1 MKSLTIFLSIFF
13 SFLGFAQSQEISFE
27 INWEDKKNRCLPCDF
42 DPLSENVISVQNKE
56 LNVRGNHLFT
66 TEVVNVVYKNIE
78 IPALIDRDRISEEET
93 IKTKVSKS
101 GQLNFL
107 NLIVNPIINQNG
119 QIKLISKV
127 KIKVTFD
134 RVVGLDNRAATFA
147 SESVLKSGVWYKF
160 GVKKSGVYKIDK
172 SYLESN
178 GINTSNINPQHI
190 NIYANH
196 QTHLP
201 ISNNDYH
208 PDDLIKNSISVV
220 GESDGVFNDND
231 YVLFYATGPQV
242 VVNDIGTGFD
252 LFTNNY
258 DTLNYFYLSINAADT
273 PKRIQLLDNSTSA
286 VTDNV
291 TSTNYAVLHEIEDTN
306 IVKSGNVW
314 LGELFDINLTQD
326 INIELPGMISGS
338 PIIMDAKVG
347 VKKASG
353 SAVFNFN
360 LNGSNINSVAVT
372 NNSSDYSPVYTSRN
386 EVSFTSSLS
395 NIGLS
400 VDFVRSSASTIGW
413 LDRIQFNYRR
423 SLSLSSGQFL
433 CRDWESVGVGNVASF
448 NVSSAIANSQVWE
461 VTDPTNSSKINT
473 SFTNGSLS
481 FVQNTDSLRSF
492 VVFSDADV
500 FTDIEFIGAVNNQ
513 NLHSLPQAD
522 YIIVTH
528 SKFQSQADRLAKL
541 HRDNGLI
548 VHVVEIQ
555 DVYNEFSSGVADPV
569 AVRWLMKM
577 FYDRGL
583 SDGSLMPSS
592 LLLFGDGSFD
602 AKNHKSKNSAY
613 LPTFQSR
620 HDNASSISYISS
632 FTSDDFFGMLD
643 DLESMDASDLIDVG
657 IGRFPVQT
665 EEEGKA
671 IVDKIEHYM
680 NYGSDL
686 FSGIGC
692 GNDGFTSTFGDW
704 RTRSVLIADDQNF
717 DKFVLDCEA
726 LSDLVENE
734 HNEMNTSKIYL
745 DAYQQVSTSGGQRYP
760 DVEIAINQMINQG
773 ALVFNYVGHGG
784 ETGLALERIISIP
797 QINEW
802 TNINKLPLFISATC
816 EFSRFDDPGRTSAGE
831 LMLLSPNGGAVA
843 MLTTTRLVYIS
854 TNSTLVKNL
863 YSLIYDEINGEPYSM
878 GEIIRLT
885 KNLTAGDN
893 NMRNFTL
900 LGDPAL
906 KLGKPRP
913 NIVIDSLNGVSVTE
927 SIDTLKSLSKIKVT
941 GHIEDYL
948 GNSLSNYNGI
958 AYPTVFDKY
967 KQRSTLGQDND
978 SGIQPFDV
986 QNNVLYKGK
995 STVKNGQFSFEFIVP
1010 KDIDYAYGKG
1020 KISCYSQNGTTDKIG
1035 FDTTIVVGGIDPN
1048 GISDDVG
1055 PDIEL
1060 YMNDENF
1067 VDGGVTDAKPLFV
1080 AKVADENGINTSG
1093 NGIGHDIVAIIDG
1106 ETSKPIILNNFYES
1120 DLDTYKSGQVNYQF
1134 LDLEEGEHQLTLK
1147 IWDVNNNSSE
1157 ATLNFVVTNSDV
1169 VEINH
1174 LLNYPNPFTTHTE
1187 FYFEHNQ
1194 LHNIS
1199 EARIEIFT
1207 VTGKLVKTI
1216 FEDVTTCAYRSEGIP
1231 WDGRDEYGDKLAR
1244 GVYVYRL
1251 TVKTIDGKSS
1261 EKIEKLYIL

>member
-1 MKSLTIFLSIFF
+1 MKSLTILLAIFF
-13 SFLGFAQSQEISFE
+13 SFFGYTQTQEVAFE
-27 INWEDKKNRCLPCDF
+27 INWDDKNNRCLPCDF
-42 DPLSENVISVQNKE
+42 DPLSQNVISVQTE
-56 LNVRGNHLFT
+56 QLYARGNNQFT
-66 TEVVNVVYKNIE
+66 TEIIKVEYKNIE
-78 IPALIDRDRISEEET
+78 IPALIDRDKISSEE
-93 IKTKVSKS
+93 IINTKVSKS
-101 GQLNFL
+101 GRSNFL
-107 NLIVNPIINQNG
+107 NLIVSPIINQNG
-119 QIKLISKV
+119 LIKIVSKV
-127 KIKVTFD
+127 KVKVTYESD
-134 RVVGLDNRAATFA
+134 NEIHNRAATFA
-147 SESVLKSGVWYKF
+147 SESVLKSGSWYKF
-160 GVKKSGVYKIDK
+160 GVSKSGVYKIDK
-172 SYLESN
+172 TFLELN
-178 GINTSNINPQHI
+178 GINTSSLNPKHI

-201 ISNNDYH
+201 ISNNEYH

-220 GESDGVFNDND
+220 GESDGVFNEND
-231 YVLFYATGPQV
+231 YILFYATGPQV
-242 VVNDIGTGFD
+242 VVNDIGNGFD

-258 DTLNYFYLSINAADT
+258 DTLNYFYLSIDSADP
-273 PKRIQLLDNSTSA
+273 PKRIQGLNNSAST
-286 VTDNV
+286 VTNNV
-291 TSTNYAVLHEIEDTN
+291 TSTNSAVLYEVEDTN

-314 LGELFDINLTQD
+314 LGELFDIDLTQN
-326 INIELPGMISGS
+326 INVQLPGVVVGS
-338 PIIMDAKVG
+338 PILMDAKVG

-353 SAVFNFN
+353 SAVFNFG
-360 LNGSNINSVAVT
+360 LNGLNVNSVSVT
-372 NNSSDYSPVYTSRN
+372 NNSSNYSPVYTSRN
-386 EVSFTSSLS
+386 EVSFTSASSSL
-395 NIGLS
+395 GLS
-400 VDFVRSSASTIGW
+400 VEFVRSSASTIGW
-413 LDRIQFNYRR
+413 LDRMQFNYRR
-423 SLSLSSGQFL
+423 SLSLASGQFL
-433 CRDWESVGVGNVASF
+433 CRDWESVGAGNVALFS
-448 NVSSAIANSQVWE
+448 VSSAVSNSQVWE
-461 VTDPTNSSKINT
+461 VTDPTNSISINS
-473 SFTNGSLS
+473 SFSNGTLS
-481 FVQNTDSLRSF
+481 FIQNTDSLRSF
-492 VVFSDADV
+492 VLFSDVDI
-500 FTDIEFIGAVNNQ
+500 FTDIEFVGVVNNQ
-513 NLHSLPQAD
+513 NLHALPQAD
-522 YIIVTH
+522 YVIVTH

-541 HRDNGLI
+541 HRDNGLL
-548 VHVVEIQ
+548 VHVVDIQ

-569 AVRWLMKM
+569 SIRWLMKM

-602 AKNHKSKNSAY
+602 SKNHKSKNSAY

-665 EEEGKA
+665 EEEAKA

-726 LSDLVENE
+726 LSNLVEDE
-734 HNEMNTSKIYL
+734 HNEMNTTKIYL

-760 DVEIAINQMINQG
+760 DVEVAINQMINQG

-802 TNINKLPLFISATC
+802 SNINKLPLFISATC

-831 LMLLSPNGGAVA
+831 LMLLAPNGGAVA

-863 YSLIYDEINGEPYSM
+863 YSLIYDETNGEPYSM

-913 NIVIDSLNGVSVTE
+913 NIIIDSLNGVSITE
-927 SIDTLKSLSKIKVT
+927 SIDTLKSLSKIRVT
-941 GHIEDYL
+941 GHLEDYL

-967 KQRSTLGQDND
+967 KQRSTLGQDSD
-978 SGIQPFDV
+978 SGVQPFDV
-986 QNNVLYKGK
+986 QNNILYKGK

-1010 KDIDYAYGKG
+1010 KDIDYAFGKG
-1020 KISCYSQNGTTDKIG
+1020 KISCYSENGITDKIG

-1055 PDIEL
+1055 PEIEL
-1060 YMNDENF
+1060 FMNDENF
-1067 VDGGVTDAKPLFV
+1067 VDGGVTDTKPLFV

-1093 NGIGHDIVAIIDG
+1093 NGIGHDIVVIIDG

-1120 DLDTYKSGQVNYQF
+1120 DLDTYKSGQINYQF

-1157 ATLNFVVTNSDV
+1157 ASLDFVVTNSDV

>member
-1 MKSLTIFLSIFF
+1 MKYILSIHALFF
-13 SFLGFAQSQEISFE
+13 SFFSYSQSQELVFKIDWDE
-27 INWEDKKNRCLPCDF
+27 KNNRCIPCDYN
-42 DPLSENVISVQNKE
+42 PLEKNMISVQIKQLDLRGEGDFSLEVISV
-56 LNVRGNHLFT
+56 
-66 TEVVNVVYKNIE
+66 VYKDIQ
-78 IPALIDRDRISEEET
+78 IPALIDREQISNNHNIESK
-93 IKTKVSKS
+93 ISKS
-101 GQLNFL
+101 RQLNFL
-107 NLIVNPIINQNG
+107 NLILNPIVNLNG
-119 QIKLISKV
+119 QIKLVSSV
-127 KIKVTFD
+127 TVKVTYQSND
-134 RVVGLDNRAATFA
+134 LLQNRDATFA
-147 SESVLKSGVWYKF
+147 SESVLKNGSWYKF
-160 GVKKSGVYKIDK
+160 GVDKSGVYKLDK
-172 SYLESN
+172 NFLESN
-178 GINTSNINPQHI
+178 GISTETLNPQHI
-190 NIYANH
+190 NIYSNH

-201 ISNNDYH
+201 ISNNEYH

-220 GESDGVFNDND
+220 GEEDGVFNDND
-231 YVLFYATGPQV
+231 YILFYATGPQV
-242 VVNDIGTGFD
+242 VINDIGVGFD

-258 DTLNYFYLSINAADT
+258 DTLNYFYLNISASDS
-273 PKRIQLLDNSTSA
+273 PKRVFSIGNSSLA
-286 VTDNV
+286 ITDNV
-291 TSTNYAVLHEIEDTN
+291 TSTNNAVLHESEDTN

-314 LGELFDINLTQD
+314 LGELFDINLTQN
-326 INIELPGMISGS
+326 INVSLPGLVSNS

-347 VKKASG
+347 VKKNSG
-353 SAVFNFN
+353 GATFNFL
-360 LNGSNINSVAVT
+360 LNGSNVNSVSVS
-372 NNSSDYSPVYTSRN
+372 NNSSDYSPVYTNKN

-395 NIGLS
+395 ELNLEI
-400 VDFVRSSASTIGW
+400 DFVRSSASTIGW

-423 SLSLSSGQFL
+423 ELSLGTGQFL
-433 CRDWESVGVGNVASF
+433 CRDWESVGVGKVSNF
-448 NVSSAIANSQVWE
+448 NVTNSSANSQVWE
-461 VTDPTNSSKINT
+461 VTDPTNSKKVNGV
-473 SFTNGSLS
+473 FTNGMLS
-481 FVQNTDSLRSF
+481 FVQNTDSLRTF
-492 VVFSDADV
+492 AVFNQTDA
-500 FTDIEFIGAVNNQ
+500 FTDAQFVGPVVNQ
-513 NLHSLPQAD
+513 NLHALPQAD

-528 SKFQSQADRLAKL
+528 LKFQTQADRLAKL
-541 HRDNGLI
+541 HRDNGLL

-555 DVYNEFSSGVADPV
+555 DVYNEFSGGVADPV
-569 AVRWLMKM
+569 AIRWLMKM
-577 FYDRGL
+577 FYDRSL

-602 AKNHKSKNSAY
+602 SKNHKSNNSAY

-665 EEEGKA
+665 EEDAKS

-680 NYGSDL
+680 NYGSKL

-692 GNDGFTSTFGDW
+692 DSDGFSSTFGDW

-726 LSDLVENE
+726 ISNLVELE

-760 DVEIAINQMINQG
+760 DVEEAINQMINQG

-784 ETGLALERIISIP
+784 ETGLALERIITIP

-831 LMLLSPNGGAVA
+831 LMLLAPNGGAVA

-863 YSLIYDEINGEPYSM
+863 YSLIYDEKNGESYTM

-906 KLGKPRP
+906 RLGKPRP
-913 NIVIDSLNGVSVTE
+913 NIVIDSLNGLSIDGN
-927 SIDTLKSLSKIKVT
+927 IDTLKSLSKVRIS
-941 GHIEDYL
+941 GHVEDYL
-948 GNSLSNYNGI
+948 GNLLPNYNGI
-958 AYPTVFDKY
+958 SYPTVFDKY
-967 KQRSTLGQDND
+967 KQRTTLGQDSD
-978 SGIQPFDV
+978 SGVQPFDV
-986 QNNVLYKGK
+986 QNNILYKGK

-1010 KDIDYAYGKG
+1010 KDIDYSFGKG
-1020 KISCYSQNGTTDKIG
+1020 KISCYSENGSTDQIG

-1048 GISDDVG
+1048 GISDEIG

-1060 YMNDENF
+1060 FMNDENF
-1067 VDGGVTDAKPLFV
+1067 ADGGVTDTKPLFI

-1093 NGIGHDIVAIIDG
+1093 NGIGHDIVVIIDG

-1157 ATLNFVVTNSDV
+1157 ATLNFVVANSEV

-1174 LLNYPNPFTTHTE
+1174 LLNYPNPFTTHTD

-1194 LHNIS
+1194 VHNIS
-1199 EARIEIFT
+1199 EAKIEIFT
-1207 VTGKLVKTI
+1207 VTGKLVKSI
-1216 FEDVTTCAYRSEGIP
+1216 FEDVNTCAYRSDGIS

-1244 GVYVYRL
+1244 GVYIYRL
-1251 TVKTIDGKSS
+1251 TVKTIDGKTS